1 MGERRHELHR
11 FPWHVRDSGQLLL
24 VVAAGVVLV
33 ASVAQTA
40 ASGLHDVRFAVAF
53 GVLIAFGELLRL
65 NLPGDRE
72 SAPIGTAGALAYA
85 LLIQVNKQLIVHSAW
100 QVVTVTAIGMIIGA
114 LPHLA
119 VGRPARVGG
128 MASRLLCVAAVAFIF
143 RPLAGNPTVVKH
155 WGVALALMTAL
166 VVLALLL
173 EAVLTALLRVDEQRA
188 RFRVALV
195 DEMRLQL
202 PLGAAVG
209 ASALLIAFAAE
220 VMGLAAL
227 AVFTAPLLVTQVA
240 FRRYAGIRAT
250 YLQTVR
256 ALAKVTEI
264 GGYVEPGHSER
275 VSRLAVAIGR
285 ELGIHE
291 PELLEL
297 EYAALMHD
305 IGQLSLAD
313 PIPGGATVLVSRAD
327 QQRIAELGADVI
339 QQAQVLGSVADIV
352 RRQNEPYRD
361 VDAPPE
367 VPRVPGVPGVPG
379 VLGVPA
385 QARRPEDDAG
395 AGPPVPGTPGVA
407 QPVPGT
413 RSVAQPVPG
422 TPGPVPGTPGA
433 HRSDRPPS
441 GHPRRTV
448 GPPLASRII
457 KAANAFDDL
466 VGSSLDPG
474 RAAAAVQQL
483 RLDTAS
489 EYDPATVEALSRVVT
504 RRSVIQM

>member
-1 MGERRHELHR
+1 MTERRHELRR
-11 FPWHVRDSGQLLL
+11 FPWQVRDSGQLLL
-24 VVAAGVVLV
+24 VVAAGLVLV

-40 ASGLHDVRFAVAF
+40 VSGLRDPRVALAF
-53 GVLIAFGELLRL
+53 GVLIAFGEVLRL

-72 SAPIGTAGALAYA
+72 SAPIGIAGALAYA
-85 LLIQVNKQLIVHSAW
+85 LLIRVGDAAAHHSAE
-100 QVVTVTAIGMIIGA
+100 QVVTVTAIGMIVGA

-119 VGRPARVGG
+119 VGRPAKVSG
-128 MASRLLCVAAVAFIF
+128 MAIRLLCVACVAFIF
-143 RPLAGNPTVVKH
+143 RGLALTPAVVRH
-155 WGVALALMTAL
+155 WGLAVSLMTAL
-166 VVLALLL
+166 AVLALLL
-173 EAVLTALLRVDEQRA
+173 EVVLTALLRVDEQRA

-195 DEMRLQL
+195 DEMRVQL

-291 PELLEL
+291 PQLLEL

-305 IGQLSLAD
+305 IGQLSLHD
-313 PIPGGATVLVSRAD
+313 PIPGGATVLVSRQD

-339 QQAQVLGSVADIV
+339 QQAQVLGSVAEIV
-352 RRQNEPYRD
+352 RRQNEPYRGI
-361 VDAPPE
+361 E
-367 VPRVPGVPGVPG
+367 VAHEGYAGRHNGRPAHTSRPDRAS
-379 VLGVPA
+379 LGEP
-385 QARRPEDDAG
+385 
-395 AGPPVPGTPGVA
+395 
-407 QPVPGT
+407 
-413 RSVAQPVPG
+413 
-422 TPGPVPGTPGA
+422 
-433 HRSDRPPS
+433 
-441 GHPRRTV
+441 
-448 GPPLASRII
+448 GPPLSSRII

-466 VGSSLDPG
+466 VGTSMDPG

-489 EYDPATVEALSRVVT
+489 EYDPETVEALSRVVN
-504 RRSVIQM
+504 RRSVVF

>member
-1 MGERRHELHR
+1 MTERRYELR
-11 FPWHVRDSGQLLL
+11 RLPWQVRDSGPLLL

-40 ASGLHDVRFAVAF
+40 VEGLRDPRVALAF
-53 GVLIAFGELLRL
+53 GVLIAFGEVLRL

-72 SAPIGTAGALAYA
+72 AAPIAMAGALAYA
-85 LLIQVNKQLIVHSAW
+85 LLVRVGVNPVQYSAE
-100 QVVTVTAIGMIIGA
+100 QVVTITAIGTIVGA

-119 VGRPARVGG
+119 VGRPAKVSS
-128 MASRLLCVAAVAFIF
+128 MASRLLCVALVAFIF
-143 RPLAGNPTVVKH
+143 RPLAGNGAVVRD
-155 WGVALALMTAL
+155 WGLAFSLMTSLTVA
-166 VVLALLL
+166 ALLL
-173 EAVLTALLRVDEQRA
+173 EAVLTALMRVDEQRA

-195 DEMRLQL
+195 DEMRVQL

-227 AVFTAPLLVTQVA
+227 AVFIAPLLVTQVA

-291 PELLEL
+291 PQLLEL

-305 IGQLSLAD
+305 IGQLSLHD
-313 PIPGGATVLVSRAD
+313 PIPGGATVLASRPD

-339 QQAQVLGSVADIV
+339 QQARVLDSVAEIV
-352 RRQNEPYRD
+352 RRQNEPYRGL
-361 VDAPPE
+361 E
-367 VPRVPGVPGVPG
+367 VSHEGFTGRTGHAGHPGRVGDSTP
-379 VLGVPA
+379 
-385 QARRPEDDAG
+385 
-395 AGPPVPGTPGVA
+395 AGPPL
-407 QPVPGT
+407 
-413 RSVAQPVPG
+413 S
-422 TPGPVPGTPGA
+422 
-433 HRSDRPPS
+433 
-441 GHPRRTV
+441 
-448 GPPLASRII
+448 SRII
-457 KAANAFDDL
+457 KTANAFDDL

-483 RLDTAS
+483 RLNTAS
-489 EYDPATVEALSRVVT
+489 EYDPDAVEALSRVVN
-504 RRSVIQM
+504 RRPVIQL

>member
-1 MGERRHELHR
+1 MSPPMTERRHELHR
-11 FPWHVRDSGQLLL
+11 YPWHVRDSGLLLL

-40 ASGLHDVRFAVAF
+40 VEGLRDPRIAVAF
-53 GVLIAFGELLRL
+53 GVLIAFGEVLRL

-72 SAPIGTAGALAYA
+72 TAPIGMAGALAYA
-85 LLIQVNKQLIVHSAW
+85 LLIWVGTHQVQHSAE
-100 QVVTVTAIGMIIGA
+100 QVVTVTTIGMIVGA

-119 VGRPARVGG
+119 VGLAKVSG
-128 MASRLLCVAAVAFIF
+128 MAIRLLCVACVAFIF
-143 RPLAGNPTVVKH
+143 RPLARDSAVAHH
-155 WGVALALMTAL
+155 WGVAFSLMTAL
-166 VVLALLL
+166 AVLALLL
-173 EAVLTALLRVDEQRA
+173 EAVLTALMRVDEQRA

-195 DEMRLQL
+195 DEMRVQL

-264 GGYVEPGHSER
+264 GGYVESGHSER
-275 VSRLAVAIGR
+275 VSRLAVAVGR

-313 PIPGGATVLVSRAD
+313 PIPGGATVLVSRQD

-339 QQAQVLGSVADIV
+339 QQAQVLGSVAEIV
-352 RRQNEPYRD
+352 RRQNEPYRG
-361 VDAPPE
+361 VE
-367 VPRVPGVPGVPG
+367 VAHEGFRGRAGH
-379 VLGVPA
+379 A
-385 QARRPEDDAG
+385 ARPDRLDGEP
-395 AGPPVPGTPGVA
+395 
-407 QPVPGT
+407 
-413 RSVAQPVPG
+413 S
-422 TPGPVPGTPGA
+422 
-433 HRSDRPPS
+433 RPPLS
-441 GHPRRTV
+441 
-448 GPPLASRII
+448 SRII

-489 EYDPATVEALSRVVT
+489 EYDPEAVEALSRVVN
-504 RRSVIQM
+504 RRSVIQL

>member
-1 MGERRHELHR
+1 MSERRHDLRER
-11 FPWHVRDSGQLLL
+11 PWPVRNSGQLLL
-24 VVAAGVVLV
+24 IAAAGVVLV

-40 ASGLHDVRFAVAF
+40 VAGVRDTRIAFAF
-53 GVLIAFGELLRL
+53 GALIAFGEVLRL

-72 SAPIGTAGALAYA
+72 SAPIGIAGALAYA
-85 LLIQVNKQLIVHSAW
+85 LLIRVGGYQVHHSAE

-119 VGRPARVGG
+119 VGLAKVSS
-128 MASRLLCVAAVAFIF
+128 MATRLLCVAAVAFIF
-143 RPLAGNPTVVKH
+143 RSLADSDAISAH
-155 WGVALALMTAL
+155 WGLAFSLMTSL
-166 VVLALLL
+166 VLLALLL
-173 EAVLTALLRVDEQRA
+173 EALLTALMRVEEQRA

-195 DEMRLQL
+195 DEMRVQL

-220 VMGLAAL
+220 TMGLAAV
-227 AVFTAPLLVTQVA
+227 AVFTAPLLLTQVA

-275 VSRLAVAIGR
+275 VSQLAVAVGR

-305 IGQLSLAD
+305 IGQLSLTD
-313 PIPGGATVLVSRAD
+313 PIPGGATVLAAPHEQR
-327 QQRIAELGADVI
+327 RIAELGAEVI
-339 QQAQVLGSVADIV
+339 QQAQVLGSVAEIV
-352 RRQNEPYRD
+352 RRQNEPYRGI
-361 VDAPPE
+361 E
-367 VPRVPGVPGVPG
+367 VAHEGRGRHAAVSH
-379 VLGVPA
+379 A
-385 QARRPEDDAG
+385 T
-395 AGPPVPGTPGVA
+395 GP
-407 QPVPGT
+407 
-413 RSVAQPVPG
+413 S
-422 TPGPVPGTPGA
+422 
-433 HRSDRPPS
+433 
-441 GHPRRTV
+441 
-448 GPPLASRII
+448 GPPLSSRII

-466 VGSSLDPG
+466 VGSSMDPD

-483 RLDTAS
+483 RLDTVS
-489 EYDPATVEALSRVVT
+489 EFDPDTVEALSRVVN
-504 RRSVIQM
+504 RRSVIQL

>member
-1 MGERRHELHR
+1 VTDPDRLTDMSERRHELR
-11 FPWHVRDSGQLLL
+11 RYPWRVRDSGELLL
-24 VVAAGVVLV
+24 VVAAGVCLV
-33 ASVAQTA
+33 ASVTQTA
-40 ASGLHDVRFAVAF
+40 AEGLKDPRIAIAF
-53 GVLIAFGELLRL
+53 GALIAFGEVLRL

-72 SAPIGTAGALAYA
+72 SAPVGFAGALAYA
-85 LLIQVNKQLIVHSAW
+85 LLIRVGTHDVHYSAE
-100 QVVTVTAIGMIIGA
+100 QVVTVATIGMIIGA

-119 VGRPARVGG
+119 VGRPARVSG
-128 MASRLLCVAAVAFIF
+128 MAARLLCVACVAYIF
-143 RPLAGNPTVVKH
+143 RPLAGNAAVDQH
-155 WGVALALMTAL
+155 WGLAASLMVSLT
-166 VVLALLL
+166 VLALLL

-188 RFRVALV
+188 RFKVALV
-195 DEMRLQL
+195 DEMRVQL

-275 VSRLAVAIGR
+275 VSRLAVAVGR

-291 PELLEL
+291 PQLLEL

-305 IGQLSLAD
+305 IGQLSLHD
-313 PIPGGATVLVSRAD
+313 PIPGGATVLVSRQD

-339 QQAQVLGSVADIV
+339 QQAHVLGSVAEIV
-352 RRQNEPYRD
+352 RRQNEPYRAVD
-361 VDAPPE
+361 VEPDA
-367 VPRVPGVPGVPG
+367 
-379 VLGVPA
+379 
-385 QARRPEDDAG
+385 AG
-395 AGPPVPGTPGVA
+395 AAPDGN
-407 QPVPGT
+407 
-413 RSVAQPVPG
+413 
-422 TPGPVPGTPGA
+422 
-433 HRSDRPPS
+433 RPS
-441 GHPRRTV
+441 
-448 GPPLASRII
+448 GPPLSSRII

-466 VGSSLDPG
+466 VGSSLDPD
-474 RAAAAVQQL
+474 RAAAAVQRL

-489 EYDPATVEALSRVVT
+489 EYDPATVEALSRVVS
-504 RRSVIQM
+504 RRSVVQM